1 MARQN
6 NTPAL
11 LMAHNGL
18 AKLLK
23 SNWPRLIGGVVD
35 APRLLSRLCEIY
47 RDGLDQASQTLKFP
61 PPEVP
66 HPPPTATK
74 VGETLRNLHWVV
86 SCRQGRGVGFCF

>member
-23 SNWPRLIGGVVD
+23 NNWPWLLGGVVE

-47 RDGLDQASQTLKFP
+47 RDGLDQASHRLYPAKTRLEMLP
-61 PPEVP
+61 P
-66 HPPPTATK
+66 
-74 VGETLRNLHWVV
+74 VV
-86 SCRQGRGVGFCF
+86 QEQSGNKSREL

>member
-23 SNWPRLIGGVVD
+23 NNWPWLMGGVVD

-47 RDGLDQASQTLKFP
+47 RDGLDQVGHVPLKNLLEMPSPPGSCSDPPFP
-61 PPEVP
+61 MAE
-66 HPPPTATK
+66 
-74 VGETLRNLHWVV
+74 
-86 SCRQGRGVGFCF
+86 RQ